1 MEAVPVQELGQLQQ
15 AFKTFNELSCELED
29 SYRALKLKVAGLTV
43 ELERARA
50 ERDRQVARTAE
61 LLTALPAAVVLV
73 GADGAVSDCNA
84 EALALF
90 GDELKQRLWA
100 DTAAQCFDRD
110 LDCAVDLVT
119 QQGRR
124 VSLKIRDLVD
134 GARILLF
141 TDVTETRELE
151 ALVARSERLSAMG
164 KMAASLAHQI
174 RTPLAAAMLYLSAA
188 RDGQAGSDSKLVTC
202 GVERLH
208 DLDKLVN
215 DMLLF
220 ARGTAPAESV
230 RIADIFGDLHRAVMP
245 IKPAGCYLAIDGTD
259 ALRTIEANRVGIG
272 TALTN
277 VVCNA
282 FEAAPA
288 DGVVSVAA
296 KVRRDRVEFTVQDN
310 GPGIPKSV
318 VQRIFEPFFSTRSQG
333 TGLGL
338 AVVKT
343 VTEAH
348 GGSVNVGSCDA
359 GGTRVDIDLP
369 AHGCDATLAV
379 QEQVL

>member
-1 MEAVPVQELGQLQQ
+1 MEPAPVQELGQLQQ
-15 AFKTFNELSCELED
+15 AFKTFNQLSTELED
-29 SYRALKLKVAGLTV
+29 SYHALKLKAAALTV

-50 ERDRQVARTAE
+50 ERDAQVARTAE
-61 LLTALPAAVVLV
+61 VLNALPAAVVV
-73 GADGAVSDCNA
+73 VDQQGQVTDNNP
-84 EALALF
+84 EAQTLF
-90 GDELKQRLWA
+90 GTTVRGSAWKDVA
-100 DTAAQCFDRD
+100 SSSFDRQPD
-110 LDCAVDLVT
+110 SAADLVT
-119 QQGRR
+119 RQGRR
-124 VSLKIRDLVD
+124 VSLKGRSLTD
-134 GARILLF
+134 GSRILLF

-188 RDGQAGSDSKLVTC
+188 RDAQDGSQTQLVTY

-220 ARGTAPAESV
+220 ARGTAPAENV
-230 RIADIFGDLHRAVMP
+230 RIADIFAEVHRAVTP
-245 IKPAGCYLAIDGTD
+245 AKPPRCHLAIGGADV
-259 ALRTIEANRVGIG
+259 LHEIEANRVGVV

-277 VVCNA
+277 LVCNA

-288 DGVVSVAA
+288 NGVVSLSA
-296 KVRRDRVEFTVQDN
+296 KVRRDRVEFTVADN
-310 GPGIPKSV
+310 GPGIPQSI
-318 VQRIFEPFFSTRSQG
+318 VQRVFEPFFSTRSQG

-348 GGSVNVGSCDA
+348 GGSVNVGSGT
-359 GGTRVDIDLP
+359 GGGARVGIDLP
-369 AHGCDATLAV
+369 VHVDGAGSQ
-379 QEQVL
+379 QEQYL

>member
-15 AFKTFNELSCELED
+15 AFKTFNQLSAELED
-29 SYRALKLKVAGLTV
+29 SYHGLKLKAAALTL

-50 ERDRQVARTAE
+50 ERDAEVARTAE
-61 LLTALPAAVVLV
+61 VLDALPAAVVV
-73 GADGAVSDCNA
+73 VDQQGNVSDTNP
-84 EALALF
+84 EAVNLF
-90 GDELKQRLWA
+90 GGGLCGSSWQDIA
-100 DTAAQCFDRD
+100 SNCFDREP
-110 LDCAVDLVT
+110 DCAADLVT
-119 QQGRR
+119 RQGRR
-124 VSLKIRDLVD
+124 VSLKVRDLT
-134 GARILLF
+134 GGSRILLF

-188 RDGQAGSDSKLVTC
+188 RDSHDGSQAQLVTS

-220 ARGTAPAESV
+220 ARGTAPAENV
-230 RIADIFGDLHRAVMP
+230 RIADIFAEVHRSVMP
-245 IKPAGCYLAIDGTD
+245 AKPSRCHLAIDGTD
-259 ALRTIEANRVGIG
+259 ALREIEANQVGVV

-277 VVCNA
+277 LVCNA
-282 FEAAPA
+282 FEAAPD
-288 DGVVSVAA
+288 DGVVSLSAEFH
-296 KVRRDRVEFTVQDN
+296 RDRVEFFVEDN
-310 GPGIPKSV
+310 GPGIPQSL
-318 VQRIFEPFFSTRSQG
+318 VQRVFEPFFSTRSQG

-348 GGSVNVGSCDA
+348 GGSVNVGPGA
-359 GGTRVDIDLP
+359 TGGARVGIDLP
-369 AHGCDATLAV
+369 AHGDRRAV
-379 QEQVL
+379 QGEQYL

>member
-1 MEAVPVQELGQLQQ
+1 MGQFATTMRRRPHCSADQ
-15 AFKTFNELSCELED
+15 
-29 SYRALKLKVAGLTV
+29 
-43 ELERARA
+43 
-50 ERDRQVARTAE
+50 
-61 LLTALPAAVVLV
+61 LV
-73 GADGAVSDCNA
+73 RRPW
-84 EALALF
+84 
-90 GDELKQRLWA
+90 Q
-100 DTAAQCFDRD
+100 DTATRCFDRD

-124 VSLKIRDLVD
+124 LSLKIRDLVD

-151 ALVARSERLSAMG
+151 ELVARSERLSAMG

-188 RDGQAGSDSKLVTC
+188 RDGPAESSSKLVSY
-202 GVERLH
+202 GVDRLH

-220 ARGTAPAESV
+220 ARGTAPAENV
-230 RIADIFGDLHRAVMP
+230 RIADILADLHSAVLP
-245 IKPAGCYLAIDGTD
+245 TKPSGCYLVIDGTD
-259 ALRTIEANRVGIG
+259 ALLTIEANRVGIV

-282 FEAAPA
+282 FQAAPT

-310 GPGIPKSV
+310 GPGIPQSV

-348 GGSVNVGSCDA
+348 GGHVNVDSGDS
-359 GGTRVDIDLP
+359 GGTRVGIDLP
-369 AHGCDATLAV
+369 THGNLAI
-379 QEQVL
+379 QEQGQ